1 MPPRNITACQEQGR
15 DAEQRRQRRAVAKR
29 LLVAAW
35 LAAGALGQLAEAK
48 RQEIARVAAAR
59 AEAAIGAGK
68 GYLSGVRCGRIDA
81 RSPLCGGKSGA
92 DLTVPNYFRPR
103 IKTTSCIILS
113 P

>member
-48 RQEIARVAAAR
+48 RQEIAGGGGPR
-59 AEAAIGAGK
+59 G
-68 GYLSGVRCGRIDA
+68 SGHRGRQRLPQRRKVWPNR
-81 RSPLCGGKSGA
+81 RSQPIMRRKERGGPHRTE
-92 DLTVPNYFRPR
+92 LFWPR